1 MCRLLQVPSSMVAA
15 TPRAASSKL
24 RAASMPKPSSIHGI
38 RSSAKGQVQHLRQW
52 VLRGYVHVVPQLACS
67 KYIWESVL
75 IVVANELF
83 VFFSVQGLVFCS
95 R

>member
-38 RSSAKGQVQHLRQW
+38 RSSAKRLAQHLVQW
-52 VLRGYVHVVPQLACS
+52 FVRSYVHIVQQLACS
-67 KYIWESVL
+67 KYIWDRIL
-75 IVVANELF
+75 IVMAKYLF
-83 VFFSVQGLVFCS
+83 VFLSVKG
-95 R
+95 